1 MGERAGYNI
10 SYDIDNKIATKLSL
24 AIFPAVVSFP
34 MLDVRT
40 WPSPHLT
47 VLTDISASPLS
58 SPLILISPRHQ
69 WLHLD
74 DIRPR
79 KKNNIRNISSN

>member
-58 SPLILISPRHQ
+58 SHPHQ
-69 WLHLD
+69 LPPPVAAL
-74 DIRPR
+74 RPHQT
-79 KKNNIRNISSN
+79 KKK